1 MSKYTS
7 TKRMEKDGQT
17 AGTKG
22 GKEPKQSKEA
32 LLDSKRANLRAN
44 VVAAYLA
51 NKDAPEL
58 PAPAKK
64 KAMNDI
70 LKRNMEMKK
79 PQTAK
84 EKPSAGTMGRPAGG
98 AVKTGP
104 NYTVAPAKRGMFDA
118 LPAEGGATSLN
129 LTAPQAPKPKAPS
142 IRETMKEDIKEYL
155 AKPTPKKL
163 KELKDRCAALNI
175 NFD

>member
-1 MSKYTS
+1 
-7 TKRMEKDGQT
+7 MEKDGQT

-22 GKEPKQSKEA
+22 LAAPKQSKEA

-44 VVAAYLA
+44 IVAAYVA

-58 PAPAKK
+58 PGPAKK

-70 LKRNMEMKK
+70 LKRNMEIKK

-84 EKPSAGTMGRPAGG
+84 EKPSVGTMGKPAGG

-104 NYTVAPAKRGMFDA
+104 NYTIAPAKRGMFDA
-118 LPAEGGATSLN
+118 LPTGGATNLN
-129 LTAPQAPKPKAPS
+129 LTAPQAPKPKPPS
-142 IRETMKEDIKEYL
+142 IRDTMKADIKTYL
-155 AKPTPKKL
+155 AKPTPKQL
-163 KELKDRCAALNI
+163 KELKDRCTALNI